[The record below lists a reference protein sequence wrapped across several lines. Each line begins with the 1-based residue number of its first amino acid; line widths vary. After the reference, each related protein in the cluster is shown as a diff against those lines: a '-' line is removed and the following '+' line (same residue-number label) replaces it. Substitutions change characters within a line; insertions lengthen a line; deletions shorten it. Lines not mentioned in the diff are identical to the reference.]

1 MGHKAIFISVK
12 AIARRRVTCDQSA
25 VTRAIFLLCAPALGA
40 IVAGCTTPGAV
51 DLSRAEA
58 DPWERS
64 NRRVY
69 AFNKGLDRWVVK
81 PVARV
86 YRTAVPKPGRTAI
99 ANVYGNY
106 AEPANFV
113 NAVLQGKFAQAFR
126 TVDRFVLNA
135 TLGVGGI
142 TDVATDLGRPRE
154 PEDFGQ
160 TLARWGV
167 KSGPY
172 MVLPLFGPSTL
183 RDGLMTP
190 VDFVVDPADFT
201 RNAWLRPG
209 WDVRIGVAVGRIVN
223 FRNGLIEAG
232 ADQLLAGSLDEYA
245 LTRSAYLQR
254 RRLQL
259 SDGQQTPDD
268 DPFADPVDEPAD
280 NPAQVPPDKPS
291 PPNP

>member
-1 MGHKAIFISVK
+1 MI
-12 AIARRRVTCDQSA
+12 
-25 VTRAIFLLCAPALGA
+25 RAIVPLCAPALG
-40 IVAGCTTPGAV
+40 IVAAGCTTPGVV
-51 DLSRAEA
+51 DLSRAQA

-86 YRTAVPKPGRTAI
+86 YRTAIPKPGRTAV
-99 ANVYGNY
+99 ANVFGTY

-126 TVDRFVLNA
+126 TVDRFLLNA
-135 TLGVGGI
+135 TLGVGGV
-142 TDVATDLGRPRE
+142 TDVASDLGRPRE

-167 KSGPY
+167 QSGPY
-172 MVLPLFGPSTL
+172 LILPLFGPSTL

-190 VDFVVDPADFT
+190 VDLIVDPADFV
-201 RNAWLRPG
+201 RNGWLRPG
-209 WDVRIGVAVGRIVN
+209 WDVRIVMAAGRVVT

-232 ADQLLAGSLDEYA
+232 ADQLLAASLDEYA
-245 LTRSAYLQR
+245 FIRSAYLQR
-254 RRLQL
+254 RRLL
-259 SDGQQTPDD
+259 LTDGQLLPND
-268 DPFADPVDEPAD
+268 DPFADPADEPAD
-280 NPAQVPPDKPS
+280 TPAGNAAVDKAQALPADTAA
-291 PPNP
+291 PNP